1 MSIGNELLQAADFG
15 TKGAARNLKVQTT
28 QEVLQGG
35 GSTSYCYIE
44 DFDLS
49 AVPSEALPDRISLNR
64 CVIGRIRVPDKELG
78 MLSVR
83 AIVLGDTDVGKTWE
97 GAKNKSRS
105 TPGSTLRD
113 LTFRESVFVG
123 RANFADVTVTAP
135 ERTYHKRCDVQ
146 TALGSLVG
154 LMMATS
160 GCPILS
166 RMRPMARTHLPFS
179 SVVETVFRTTSAY
192 LLGQYLRSLDGETP
206 DYSLVGLARLYEDLN
221 TLNNAFAARLAGLA
235 DQDANLNAVSRLFSL
250 SALVTMS
257 VDGGLELVAP
267 LFQESES

>member
-1 MSIGNELLQAADFG
+1 MRCGCALQCAALRQIDRVGLELISYTFDIEGGEPLQFAVDTERAVRLEADDDPAWVRLEHHRCGNCPLEGVRNCPAASDL
-15 TKGAARNLKVQTT
+15 R
-28 QEVLQGG
+28 EVV
-35 GSTSYCYIE
+35 
-44 DFDLS
+44 
-49 AVPSEALPDRISLNR
+49 A
-64 CVIGRIRVPDKELG
+64 
-78 MLSVR
+78 
-83 AIVLGDTDVGKTWE
+83 
-97 GAKNKSRS
+97 
-105 TPGSTLRD
+105 
-113 LTFRESVFVG
+113 TFRGVSSTEV
-123 RANFADVTVTAP
+123 ADVTVTAP

-267 LFQESES
+267 LFEESES